1 MFKQLFALITNM
13 LALKRH
19 MLSYHEAFLGPIRS
33 PSLFIRLLDKIYR
46 SLEWTLQYHKNRP
59 PLV

>member
-1 MFKQLFALITNM
+1 MFKQLSALITNM
-13 LALKRH
+13 LALDGH
-19 MLSYHEAFLGPIRS
+19 MLSYHEVFLGPIRS

-46 SLEWTLQYHKNRP
+46 SLEWTLQYHKIRP